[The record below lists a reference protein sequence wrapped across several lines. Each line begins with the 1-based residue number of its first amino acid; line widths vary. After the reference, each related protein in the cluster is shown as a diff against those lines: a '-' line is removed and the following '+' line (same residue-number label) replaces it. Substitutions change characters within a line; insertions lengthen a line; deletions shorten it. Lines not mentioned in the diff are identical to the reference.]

1 MGALTTARGRPLYCS
16 VLTFY
21 YAGFWQRSLRGRRHG
36 LGLREGS
43 GLLGGRRGNFFSR
56 RRAGFIP
63 VPGQVS

>member
-1 MGALTTARGRPLYCS
+1 LTTTRGRPHYCS

-21 YAGFWQRSLRGRRHG
+21 YAGFWQRSLCDRCHG

-43 GLLGGRRGNFFSR
+43 GLLGGRRENFFSR
-56 RRAGFIP
+56 RRVGFIS

>member
-1 MGALTTARGRPLYCS
+1 LTTTRVKRHYCS

-21 YAGFWQRSLRGRRHG
+21 YFGFWQRSLCDRRHG
-36 LGLREGS
+36 LVLREGS

-56 RRAGFIP
+56 RRVGFIS

>member
-1 MGALTTARGRPLYCS
+1 LITTRGRLYYCS

-21 YAGFWQRSLRGRRHG
+21 YVVFWQRSRHDRCHG

-56 RRAGFIP
+56 RRAGFIS
-63 VPGQVS
+63 VPRQVS